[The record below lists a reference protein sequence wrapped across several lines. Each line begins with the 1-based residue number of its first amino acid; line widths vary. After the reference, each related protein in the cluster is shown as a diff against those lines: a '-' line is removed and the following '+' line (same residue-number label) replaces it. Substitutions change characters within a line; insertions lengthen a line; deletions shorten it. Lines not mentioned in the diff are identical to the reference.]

1 MNEPRVEPAPKTVPP
16 AAELVAEPFL
26 HFETERIYN
35 TLTDTQL
42 ASDQPGFAELRGLRD
57 GRLKPAD
64 LAPALRARL
73 YDAGWLAHSA
83 SDLGG
88 RFRLKYVSFE
98 ASAACNQ
105 ACYFCPVSVAPRED
119 HAISMELY
127 EQIVA
132 QLAAHRA
139 TIEGVSMVHYNEPTV
154 DKHFLDRVRVLKR
167 HGLPPAVLTNATGL
181 TPQRVD
187 ALLDMGGLYYLS
199 INLSTLDRERYRRDR
214 GGDHLPLVL
223 RHLDYLKDKLVAPRM
238 DLAVLGTG
246 DEQHRRDFEAISE
259 RFRGSRFR
267 LCFYEVMDRC
277 GAVPVGLRPP
287 ARHPRLCGCEQ
298 TGSRPV
304 QWVHINAKAQCVLCC
319 QDYHDQY
326 VVGDLRAEP
335 LDSILSGP
343 RMAELR
349 RWVYGMEPA
358 PDDFLCRKCVYART
372 R

>member
-1 MNEPRVEPAPKTVPP
+1 MRVAPETVP

-26 HFETERIYN
+26 RFDADRIY
-35 TLTDTQL
+35 TALGDTSL
-42 ASDQPGFAELRGLRD
+42 ASGQPGFAELHALRD

-73 YDAGWLAHSA
+73 HDTGWLVDATA
-83 SDLGG
+83 DLGR

-119 HAISMELY
+119 HAIGMEFY
-127 EQIVA
+127 ERIVA
-132 QLAAHRA
+132 QLAAHRE
-139 TIEGVSMVHYNEPTV
+139 TIEGVSMVHYNEPTA
-154 DKHFLDRVRVLKR
+154 DRHFLDRVRTLKR

-214 GGDHLPLVL
+214 GADHLSLVL
-223 RHLDYLKDKLVAPRM
+223 RHLDYLKDKPLAPRM
-238 DLAVLGTG
+238 DVAVLGLG
-246 DEQHRRDFEAISE
+246 DERHRQDYEAIVE
-259 RFRGSRFR
+259 RFRGSR
-267 LCFYEVMDRC
+267 LQMCFYEVMDRA

-287 ARHPRLCGCEQ
+287 APHSRLCGCEQ

-326 VVGDLRAEP
+326 VVGDLHEEA
-335 LDSILSGP
+335 LDDILSGP
-343 RMAELR
+343 RMSQLR
-349 RWVYGMEPA
+349 RYVYGVEPA
-358 PDDFLCRKCVYART
+358 PDDFLCRKCVYALT